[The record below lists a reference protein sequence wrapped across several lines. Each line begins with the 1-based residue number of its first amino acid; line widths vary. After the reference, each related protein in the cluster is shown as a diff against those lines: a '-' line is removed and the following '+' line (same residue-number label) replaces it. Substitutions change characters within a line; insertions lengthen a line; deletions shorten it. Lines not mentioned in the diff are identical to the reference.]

1 VTVTGGPA
9 WYEIRVAGVLDS
21 RWAAWFDGLAINGQN
36 EETVIFGLLTDQPAL
51 HGLLIK
57 VRDLG
62 LILISVRRLD
72 PHNRQDVRYG
82 YGWRA
87 AGEDKETTMTDERS
101 PGQPGIITK
110 LSPRPVTDTVSRLAD
125 MIAAKGMKLFAVID
139 QSAEAA
145 RVGLQLRDTT
155 LVIFGSPTAG
165 TPVMEASPLAALDL
179 PLKILIWDDDRQT
192 KVSYTA
198 PTWLA
203 ARYKLSDEL
212 AANLAGIEPL
222 TDALIAG

>member
-1 VTVTGGPA
+1 
-9 WYEIRVAGVLDS
+9 
-21 RWAAWFDGLAINGQN
+21 
-36 EETVIFGLLTDQPAL
+36 
-51 HGLLIK
+51 
-57 VRDLG
+57 
-62 LILISVRRLD
+62 
-72 PHNRQDVRYG
+72 
-82 YGWRA
+82 
-87 AGEDKETTMTDERS
+87 MTNERS
-101 PGQPGIITK
+101 PGQAGIITK
-110 LSPRPVTDTVSRLAD
+110 LSPWPVADTASRLAD
-125 MIAAKGMKLFAVID
+125 MIATKGMKLFAVID

-179 PLKILIWDDDRQT
+179 PLKVLIWDDDGQA

-203 ARYKLSDEL
+203 ARYQLSDEL

>member
-1 VTVTGGPA
+1 VTASGGPA
-9 WYEIRVAGVLDS
+9 WYELRVAGVLDS
-21 RWAAWFDGLAINGQN
+21 RWAAWFDGLEVNGQN

-72 PHNRQDVRYG
+72 PRSREDVPYA

-87 AGEDKETTMTDERS
+87 AGEDKETTMTNERS
-101 PGQPGIITK
+101 PGQAGIITK
-110 LSPRPVTDTVSRLAD
+110 LSPWPVADTVSRLAD
-125 MIAAKGMKLFAVID
+125 MIATKGMKLFAVID

-179 PLKILIWDDDRQT
+179 PLKVLIWDDDGQA

-203 ARYKLSDEL
+203 ARHQLSDEL
-212 AANLAGIEPL
+212 AGNLAGIEPL